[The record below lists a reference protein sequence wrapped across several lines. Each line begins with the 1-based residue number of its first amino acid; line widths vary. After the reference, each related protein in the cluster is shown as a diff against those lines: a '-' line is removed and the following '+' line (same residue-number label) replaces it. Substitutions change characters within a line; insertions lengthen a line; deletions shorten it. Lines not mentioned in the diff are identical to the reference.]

1 MEMSIADIH
10 CHILPQWD
18 DGSQSLE
25 QSLDMARMAVE
36 SGVTVM
42 AATPHC
48 IHGGGKDIL
57 DRHRF
62 LCEAL
67 AECEIPLRL
76 MSGMEILGTEDTAGL
91 LQSGELLTLNGTRY
105 PLIEFSFSSDSWEI
119 AQILQGVVRAGFCPV
134 VAHPER
140 YDCVRDEPRC
150 VRPWLEMGCLLQI
163 NRGSLLGR
171 FGMRAQDA
179 GLYLIEQGFATAVAS
194 DAHGVGS
201 RTPWMA
207 DVFSFLSEEFSPNT
221 ARMLLHTNPMYILQN
236 EQTLPVSPA

>member
-48 IHGGGKDIL
+48 IHGGSRDIL
-57 DRHRF
+57 ARHRF

-67 AECEIPLRL
+67 AECEISLRL
-76 MSGMEILGTEDTAGL
+76 MPGMEIMGTEETASL
-91 LQSGELLTLNGTRY
+91 LQSGELLTLNGSRY
-105 PLIEFSFSSDSWEI
+105 PLIEFPFSAEDWENT
-119 AQILQGVVRAGFCPV
+119 QILQSVVQAGFCPV
-134 VAHPER
+134 IAHPER
-140 YDCVRDEPRC
+140 YDCVRADPRC

-171 FGMRAQDA
+171 FGTGAREA
-179 GLYLIEQGFATAVAS
+179 GLYLIAQGLTTAVAS
-194 DAHGVGS
+194 DAHGTGS

-207 DVFSFLSEEFSPNT
+207 DVFALLSEEFSPGV
-221 ARMLLHTNPMYILQN
+221 AHLLLHTNPMRILQN